1 MLIYVVSLIATL
13 SILILVHEFGHFFA
27 AKLVGIQVPRFS
39 LGFGKRLAGFHW
51 GETEFVLSAIPLG
64 GYVKMA
70 GMEDDEAAEAL
81 EGGGPPPEEVD
92 PARTFDAKPL
102 WARTLV
108 ITAGVIMNLV
118 FAFVVY
124 TALFLSQG
132 TRIVT
137 ETRLS
142 VAGAAQNPAAVRA
155 GFTRVPEGARLVEV
169 AGRPVRAW
177 NDAADALEGAPPGPA
192 QLRFADAPPV
202 TVTLPGGSSARI
214 EALQGLSPFAE
225 PVLESVQG
233 GSPAQRGGLRAGD
246 RVTAVEGRPIVSW
259 QQLVTAI
266 QGHPGKPLR
275 LLVAR
280 GGRTLA
286 LTVTPNAERD
296 TDANGKRVM
305 VGRIGAGIPQP
316 AGVDRRVGVGEA
328 VRLGART
335 TWGSAALIG
344 DFLKRLVA
352 GQVSA
357 RNMGGLLSI
366 GQASG
371 ETAQL
376 GLAVWLGFLAFFS
389 VNLAVLNLL
398 PIPILDG
405 GHLMF
410 LAFEAVR
417 GRPLSVEARI
427 RLSQVGLVIVVA
439 LMLWANGN
447 DVVRL
452 VFGR

>member
-1 MLIYVVSLIATL
+1 VLIYAISLLATL

-27 AKLVGIQVPRFS
+27 AKAVGIQVPRFS

-51 GETEFVLSAIPLG
+51 GETEFVVSAIPLG

-70 GMEDDEAAEAL
+70 GMEDDEAASTL
-81 EGGGPPPEEVD
+81 EGAAPPPEEVD
-92 PARTFDAKPL
+92 PERTFDAKPI

-124 TALFLSQG
+124 TGLALVLGETLHPITRVSVPPASQL
-132 TRIVT
+132 T
-137 ETRLS
+137 
-142 VAGAAQNPAAVRA
+142 GAARALAV
-155 GFTRVPEGARLVEV
+155 VPDGATVTAV
-169 AGRPVRAW
+169 GSRPVRTW
-177 NDAADALEGAPPGPA
+177 EDLLLALATAPAGPVR
-192 QLRFADAPPV
+192 LTFRDHAPV
-202 TVTLPGGSSARI
+202 SLLLPPDDQAR
-214 EALQGLSPFAE
+214 AE
-225 PVLESVQG
+225 VITRIGPYDSPVLADIVSR
-233 GSPAQRGGLRAGD
+233 SAAARAGLRPGD
-246 RVTAVEGRPIVSW
+246 RVVQAAGAPIATW
-259 QQLVTAI
+259 AQLVEAI
-266 QGHPGKPLR
+266 RSHPGKPLP
-275 LLVAR
+275 LVVERA
-280 GGRTLA
+280 GGRVA
-286 LTVTPNAERD
+286 LTVTPTAKRD
-296 TDANGKRVM
+296 RDAAGNRVT
-305 VGRIGAGIPQP
+305 IGQIGARPAGIPE
-316 AGVDRRVGVGEA
+316 VHRRVGPAESL
-328 VRLGART
+328 RLGVQQTA
-335 TWGSAALIG
+335 GAAGEIAKYLKKLFIG
-344 DFLKRLVA
+344 E
-352 GQVSA
+352 VSP
-357 RNMGGLLSI
+357 RQLGGLLSI

-376 GLAVWLGFLAFFS
+376 GFDVWLGFLAFFS

-405 GHLMF
+405 GHLLF

-439 LMLWANGN
+439 LMIWANGN

>member
-1 MLIYVVSLIATL
+1 VLITIVSLIATL

-27 AKLVGIQVPRFS
+27 AKAVGIQVPRFS

-51 GETEFVLSAIPLG
+51 GETEFVLAAIPLG

-70 GMEDDEAAEAL
+70 GMEDDEASSAL
-81 EGGGPPPEEVD
+81 EGAGPPPDEVD
-92 PARTFDAKPL
+92 PERTFDAKPL

-108 ITAGVIMNLV
+108 ISAGVVMNLG
-118 FAFVVY
+118 FAFLLY
-124 TALFLSQG
+124 TGLALTQG
-132 TRIVT
+132 KRIVT

-142 VAGAAQNPAAVRA
+142 VAGVAQNPAAVRA
-155 GFTRVPEGARLVEV
+155 GFAFVPEGARLVEV

-177 NDAADALEGAPPGPA
+177 NDAAEALDHAPAGPTR
-192 QLRFADAPPV
+192 LRFADAAPV
-202 TVTLPGGSSARI
+202 TVTLPRGSSARI
-214 EALQGLSPFAE
+214 EALQGLDAFAE
-225 PVLESVQG
+225 PVLQTVQD
-233 GSPAQRGGLRAGD
+233 GSPAHRAGLRAGD
-246 RVTAVEGRPIVSW
+246 RVTAVGGRPIVSW
-259 QQLVTAI
+259 QQLVMAI
-266 QGHPGKPLR
+266 QGHPGKPLA
-275 LLVAR
+275 LTVAR
-280 GGRTLA
+280 GGRTLS
-286 LTVTPNAERD
+286 LTVTPNAERS
-296 TDANGKRVM
+296 TDGNGERVM
-305 VGRIGAGIPQP
+305 VGKIGAGIPQP
-316 AGVDRRVGVGEA
+316 AGVDRRVGVREA
-328 VRLGART
+328 VASGARE
-335 TWGSAALIG
+335 TWGSAAVIG
-344 DFLKRLVA
+344 DFLKRLLS
-352 GQVSA
+352 GEVSP

-376 GLAVWLGFLAFFS
+376 GFAVWLGFLAFFS
-389 VNLAVLNLL
+389 VNLAVINLL

-452 VFGR
+452 LFRR